1 MAAEEEHGP
10 LEEQGTYPLLPLRGL
25 LVYPSMVLHF
35 DVGRPKSVKALEQA
49 MVDDNLIVL
58 ASQED
63 GQVDEPEVDDL
74 YRVGTLARVKQM
86 MKLPNGTIRVLVE
99 GLSRA
104 QIIDFVNDEA
114 YFEVEVSLYNEPDD
128 AKANAE
134 MQAMMRSVSQQF
146 EQYVKLSRKLD
157 QETYAAVVDIDHP
170 GRFADMVASHLPLK
184 VREKQDILEAF
195 DIQYRLERL
204 LQILSDERE
213 VLELERKIHQRVRKQ
228 MEKTQKEYYLRE
240 QMKAIQRELGDK
252 EGRASEIDEL
262 RSKLDAKKLPPDV
275 HEKVDKEISRLERIP
290 AASAEGTVA
299 RSYIDWLLALPWT
312 ERANAVI
319 DLGRAERVLDEEHYG
334 MEKIKERILEFIAV
348 QKLVN
353 KQAGPIICLAGP
365 PGVGKTSLARSI
377 ATSLKRP
384 FVRVSLGGV
393 RDDAEIRG
401 HRRTYIG
408 AMPGRIIQGMKQAE
422 VKNPVFLLDEIDK
435 MASDFRGDPAAAM
448 LEVLDPEQNSTFSD
462 HYVEIPFDLSDVM
475 FITTANNLYQI
486 PGPLRDRMEVIQ
498 LAGYTEDE
506 KLHIAKLHLLPK
518 QRENHALKGDKI
530 RVSDDVLLEIIRH
543 YTREAG
549 VRQLNRLIATVC
561 RKCARMIAAGESK
574 RITVTSNLLRTFL
587 GPHKLEYGRIEEKDE
602 VGVVAGLAW
611 TEMGGDLLTVEVSV
625 VPGNGKVK
633 LTGQLGDVMKESA
646 QTALSYIRSR
656 ATQLHIPADF
666 HEKVDIHIH
675 VPEGA
680 IPKDGPSAGIT
691 MATAIASA
699 LTNRPVHHDVAMT
712 GEVTL
717 RGRVLPIG
725 GLKEKSLAAHR
736 AGIRTIVIPQGNEKD
751 LEDIPELVREQVEFK
766 PVSQM
771 DAVLDIALGTE
782 ATLDERHPLHNE
794 AWFADLFAEDKYSG
808 EGTHQ

>member
-1 MAAEEEHGP
+1 MAIDHAETIEHK
-10 LEEQGTYPLLPLRGL
+10 GTYPLLPLRGL

-49 MVDDNLIVL
+49 MVDDHLIVL

-63 GQVDEPEVDDL
+63 GQVDEPEIADL

-104 QIIDFVNDEA
+104 EILDFVQSDE
-114 YFEVEVSLYNEPDD
+114 YFVVNVEIHDD
-128 AKANAE
+128 VEDVPVTTE
-134 MQAMMRSVSQQF
+134 MEAMMRSISQQF

-157 QETYAAVVDIDHP
+157 QETYAAVIDIEHP

-184 VREKQDILEAF
+184 VKEKQDILESF
-195 DIQYRLERL
+195 DIQSRMERL

-213 VLELERKIHQRVRKQ
+213 VLELERQIHQRVRKQ

-252 EGRASEIDEL
+252 EGRTGEIEEL
-262 RSKLDAKKLPPDV
+262 RAKLEEKKLPDDV
-275 HEKVDKEISRLERIP
+275 YERVDREISRLERIP
-290 AASAEGTVA
+290 SSSAEGTVA
-299 RSYIDWLLALPWT
+299 RTYIDWLLALPWT
-312 ERANAVI
+312 EKAKSVVDLARAQKI
-319 DLGRAERVLDEEHYG
+319 LDEEHYG
-334 MEKIKERILEFIAV
+334 LEKIKERIIEFMAV
-348 QKLVN
+348 QKLVD
-353 KQAGPIICLAGP
+353 KQAGPIICLSGP

-377 ATSLKRP
+377 AKSLKRP
-384 FVRVSLGGV
+384 FVRASLGGV

-422 VKNPVFLLDEIDK
+422 VNNPVFLLDEIDK

-462 HYVEIPFDLSDVM
+462 HYVEIPYDLSNVM
-475 FITTANNLYQI
+475 FITTANNLYEI
-486 PGPLRDRMEVIQ
+486 PGPLRDRMEIIQ
-498 LAGYTEDE
+498 LSGYTEIE
-506 KLHIAKLHLLPK
+506 KLHIAKGHLLPR
-518 QRENHALKGDKI
+518 QREKHALKGDRLRI
-530 RVSDDVLLEIIRH
+530 SDDVLLETIRH
-543 YTREAG
+543 YTRESG
-549 VRQLNRLIATVC
+549 VRQLERLIATIC
-561 RKCARMIAAGESK
+561 RKVAKVVASGEQK
-574 RITVTSNLLRTFL
+574 RVSVTSSILESFL
-587 GPHKLEYGRIEEKDE
+587 GPHKFEYGRMEEEDQ
-602 VGVVAGLAW
+602 VGVVSGLAW
-611 TEMGGDLLTVEVSV
+611 TEMGGDMLTIEVSV
-625 VPGNGKVK
+625 VPGSGKVV
-633 LTGQLGDVMKESA
+633 LTGHLGDVMKESA
-646 QTALSYIRSR
+646 QTALSYVRSR
-656 ATQLHIPADF
+656 ARQLNIPSDF
-666 HEKVDIHIH
+666 HEKVDIHVH

-736 AGIRTIVIPQGNEKD
+736 AGIKTILMPKGNEKD
-751 LEDIPELVREQVEFK
+751 LVDIPEAVREQVKFI
-766 PVSQM
+766 PVAQM
-771 DAVLDIALGTE
+771 DEVLSLALGSE
-782 ATLDERHPLHNE
+782 AALDENHPLHNE
-794 AWFADLFAEDKYSG
+794 AWFADLFSDGKYGG
-808 EGTHQ
+808 EEAHQ